1 MEEEIIEEEEKHLPC
16 AGVCWIIFFK
26 IGRRALELA
35 VSRSCLD
42 SVKTKQNKTKQNKT
56 KQNKTK
62 QNKTKQNISIWIL
75 VSGAPAVHINWYC
88 MEYHKCGGIS

>member
-56 KQNKTK
+56 KQN
-62 QNKTKQNISIWIL
+62 ISIWIL